1 MDKITGTILLML
13 QRAARWGLS
22 AHSPHTAAE
31 GSVLSR
37 RGEETAQLANMI
49 GIAVSRPNLRSR
61 PSLVTAA
68 TVSGSA
74 VSSLVDEDEVSDCL
88 VTSCMCWI

>member
-1 MDKITGTILLML
+1 ML
-13 QRAARWGLS
+13 QRAAPWGLS
-22 AHSPHTAAE
+22 AHFPHTVAE

-37 RGEETAQLANMI
+37 RGEEAAQLAKRM
-49 GIAVSRPNLRSR
+49 GIAVSRPNLNSR

-74 VSSLVDEDEVSDCL
+74 VSSLVDEDDVSDCL